1 MFDLSTSK
9 WGHGSTLSWASFLPI
24 FSLLC
29 PSFLGLGSGTGQTD
43 RQTTASMHYASALWG
58 RGIIK
63 TNWWVSD
70 IDEIDCTQ
78 HSTLPSVDRFTYSA
92 EKYNILVSR
101 VINCFMLCALIPG
114 QYWHHHVP
122 FNSPKLFTVDCGVVN
137 LRWLRF
143 AVSVASFAGR
153 YQVYTERQRN
163 RMDSGHLSSSATFTG
178 DTC

>member
-1 MFDLSTSK
+1 MGSRVTPVMGFLSANFQLAVPF
-9 WGHGSTLSWASFLPI
+9 LS
-24 FSLLC
+24 
-29 PSFLGLGSGTGQTD
+29 GLRIRYGTDGQTD
-43 RQTTASMHYASALWG
+43 NSINALCVRPMGAGHNKNELVSFGHWW
-58 RGIIK
+58 
-63 TNWWVSD
+63 NWL
-70 IDEIDCTQ
+70 

-92 EKYNILVSR
+92 DKYNILVSR

-114 QYWHHHVP
+114 QYWYHRVP

>member
-1 MFDLSTSK
+1 MGSRVTPVMGFLSANFQLAVPF
-9 WGHGSTLSWASFLPI
+9 LS
-24 FSLLC
+24 
-29 PSFLGLGSGTGQTD
+29 GLRIRYGTDGQTD
-43 RQTTASMHYASALWG
+43 NSINALCVPLWG

-114 QYWHHHVP
+114 QYWHHHAP